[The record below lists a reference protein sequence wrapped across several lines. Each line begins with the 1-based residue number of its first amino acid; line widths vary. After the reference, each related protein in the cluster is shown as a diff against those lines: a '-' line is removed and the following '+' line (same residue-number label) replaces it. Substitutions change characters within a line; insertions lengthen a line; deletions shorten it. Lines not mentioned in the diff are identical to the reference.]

1 MNSYLYLILIWI
13 HSMGAG
19 IWLGGS
25 LLYFL
30 KSTVYKESNKTD
42 FISEYNSVLTVS
54 TIILFAS
61 GILISFDKLTFGN
74 YSNFS
79 AILLLTKV
87 ILSFIV
93 IYLIWKSRNIKNKSE
108 KLSIRKE
115 VFEKPELLESIT
127 KEHTHLRL
135 QQM

>member
-79 AILLLTKV
+79 DCYCCLM
-87 ILSFIV
+87 F
-93 IYLIWKSRNIKNKSE
+93 IKNWNRFLVRKC
-108 KLSIRKE
+108 KNCFSI
-115 VFEKPELLESIT
+115 FYI
-127 KEHTHLRL
+127 
-135 QQM
+135 

>member
-1 MNSYLYLILIWI
+1 MNNYLYLILIWI

-30 KSTVYKESNKTD
+30 KSTVYKDSNKPD

-61 GILISFDKLTFGN
+61 GILISFDKLTYGD

-93 IYLIWKSRNIKNKSE
+93 IYLIWKSRNIKNKLDKPNPSIFITMLIYLIASI
-108 KLSIRKE
+108 LSI
-115 VFEKPELLESIT
+115 F
-127 KEHTHLRL
+127 
-135 QQM
+135 